1 MNEQMNMVH
10 PGLTGPRLATVFCPH
25 PPTQTYCNPGRETQL
40 SVKEQQ
46 VSHTVGCPRVPEK
59 GHPPSERSVAPI
71 SRGMTSNGKTPLSPT
86 MSEPRREQIQ
96 VSSLSPLSRA
106 PQDSLS
112 LLSRRQAAAAPRFR
126 RACWE
131 PPAPPRSSRA
141 TAMKKRSLWPAMPQP
156 EQGHPGMPGAEK
168 HKGHLHGLPPLAEHL
183 LMKYGI
189 LTLLLAWPRASV
201 DPNGGCTKQ
210 RGSAPPYP
218 KDHTLFPSK
227 PASDCV
233 SACLP
238 EAKLSLMTG

>member
-1 MNEQMNMVH
+1 MH
-10 PGLTGPRLATVFCPH
+10 PGLPGPRRETVFCPC
-25 PPTQTYCNPGRETQL
+25 PPPQSHCKPGRETPL
-40 SVKEQQ
+40 SMGEQH
-46 VSHTVGCPRVPEK
+46 VSLAAGCPRGPEE
-59 GHPPSERSVAPI
+59 GHPPSDRSTVPI
-71 SRGMTSNGKTPLSPT
+71 SKGMTSSGKTPLSPT

-141 TAMKKRSLWPAMPQP
+141 TAVRKRSLWPAIPQP

-168 HKGHLHGLPPLAEHL
+168 HKGHLHKLPPLAEHL

-189 LTLLLAWPRASV
+189 LTFPTHCVPQHLPSSLPGPGLWGSKWWVHRAKV
-201 DPNGGCTKQ
+201 LCF
-210 RGSAPPYP
+210 SALQGP
-218 KDHTLFPSK
+218 HIFSFWARFRL
-227 PASDCV
+227 CV
-233 SACLP
+233 SMSA
-238 EAKLSLMTG
+238 